1 MLQRVEELR
10 NIAIIA
16 HVDHGKTT
24 LVDALLRQCNVFRQ
38 NQDVAECVMD
48 SNAIERE
55 RGITIFSKNAA
66 VNYRGV
72 RINVIDT
79 PGHADF
85 GGEVE
90 RVLNMAD
97 GVLLLV
103 DAFDGPMPQTRFVLR
118 KALQAGLKPLVVINK
133 IDRPGARPHEVLDEV
148 FELFL
153 QLDASEEQ
161 LDFPVVYA
169 SGRQGVAKTEL
180 EDKSSDCRPL
190 LDAIIRHIPPPE
202 ADRNGPL
209 QMQVAAIDYNDY
221 VGRIAIGRVGRGCL
235 REKMEMAILA
245 RDGSRR
251 NGRIESLCIFD
262 GIGRLA
268 ADEVPA
274 GDIALVSGIGDIGI
288 YDTLTDPDHP
298 EAVPAIRIDEPTLT
312 MEFRPNDSPFLG
324 REGRFVTSRH
334 LKERLERELRSNV
347 ALRMEQTGE
356 GFLIGGRGLLHLGI
370 VIETMRRE
378 GYEFAVGRPKVVF
391 RERDGKKQEPIE
403 LLAVDVPED
412 AGGKV
417 MELVGSRRGA
427 LEKMERRN
435 DGLHLAFK
443 IPSRGL
449 IGLRSRLLTATRGEA
464 VMHHVFW
471 DYDAYKGDVPSRPN
485 GVLVSSSQ
493 GKSTAY
499 ALDGL
504 QLRGQFFI
512 HPGVDVYEGMIV
524 GENSR
529 PDDLEVNVCRE
540 KKLTNVRAS
549 GAHDR
554 NADLAPPRE
563 FSLEAALEYLED
575 DELLEV
581 TPESLRLR
589 KRLRTDNERRK
600 LERQARLAAKAGA
613 AAG

>member
-1 MLQRVEELR
+1 MLQRFEDLR

-24 LVDALLRQCNVFRQ
+24 LVDALLRQTNVFRQ
-38 NQDVAECVMD
+38 NQEIVDCVMD

-66 VNYRGV
+66 IRYQDI

-90 RVLNMAD
+90 RVLNLAD

-133 IDRPGARPHEVLDEV
+133 IDRAGERAHEVLDEV
-148 FELFL
+148 FDLFL
-153 QLDASEEQ
+153 QLEANEAQ
-161 LDFPVVYA
+161 LDFPVIYA
-169 SGRQGVAKTEL
+169 SGRQGITKREMDETAT
-180 EDKSSDCRPL
+180 DCRPL
-190 LDAIIRHIPPPE
+190 LDAILENIPPPE
-202 ADRNGPL
+202 ADRMAPL
-209 QMQVAAIDYNDY
+209 QLQVASIDYNDY
-221 VGRIAIGRVGRGCL
+221 VGRIAIGRVRRGVV
-235 REKMEMAILA
+235 REKSEVMVLG
-245 RDGSRR
+245 RTGSRR
-251 NGRIESLCIFD
+251 LARVESLQIFD
-262 GIGRLA
+262 GISRKA
-268 ADEVPA
+268 VREVGA
-274 GDIALVSGIGDIGI
+274 GDIAILTGIPDIEI
-288 YDTLTDPDHP
+288 YDTVADPETP
-298 EAVPAIRIDEPTLT
+298 EALPVVDIDEPTMT
-312 MEFRPNDSPFLG
+312 MEFLPNDSPFLG
-324 REGRFVTSRH
+324 REGQYVTSRH

-347 ALRMEQTGE
+347 ALRMEPTPE
-356 GFLIGGRGLLHLGI
+356 GFLVGGRGLLHLGI

-378 GYEFAVGRPKVVF
+378 SYEFSVGRPHVVF
-391 RERDGKKQEPIE
+391 RTIKGEKHEPVE
-403 LLAVDVPED
+403 MLSVDVPED
-412 AGGKV
+412 HAGRV
-417 MELVGSRRGA
+417 MELVGARKGL
-427 LEKMERRN
+427 LEKIERRH
-435 DGLHLAFK
+435 GAQHLTFK

-471 DYDAYKGDVPSRPN
+471 EYEPFRGEVTGRSN

-493 GKSTAY
+493 GKSTSY
-499 ALDGL
+499 AIDGL

-512 HPGVDVYEGMIV
+512 HPGTDVYEGMVV

-529 PDDLEVNVCRE
+529 PGDLEVNVCRE

-554 NADLAPPRE
+554 NADLIPPRD
-563 FSLEAALEYLED
+563 FSLEAALEYIED

-581 TPESLRLR
+581 TPQSLRMR
-589 KRLRTDNERRK
+589 KRLRIESERKK
-600 LERQARLAAKAGA
+600 LERDIRLAAKN
-613 AAG
+613 